1 MQQTGRV
8 REKLRIDIGFGG
20 AKVVGDWGT
29 VSLEKSD
36 ILIGVGSGEK
46 EREGTE
52 ETIIDD
58 AFKDCFCKGE
68 QRNPV

>member
-36 ILIGVGSGEK
+36 ILIGVGSGE
-46 EREGTE
+46 RRG
-52 ETIIDD
+52 
-58 AFKDCFCKGE
+58 KGL
-68 QRNPV
+68 RKPL